1 MCSEAGRTRAHVA
14 QQSEPISWAH
24 SGVVEPCAQAHLAL
38 NFATGADAA
47 ELAALGALLTHADAA
62 WREARGEAAEAAA
75 PVRSQA
81 SAALTAAGMEHQVGA
96 TRIGLVARVWDRLG
110 GESSRWA

>member
-1 MCSEAGRTRAHVA
+1 MCDDAGRHLYVHIT
-14 QQSEPISWAH
+14 QQSGPIS
-24 SGVVEPCAQAHLAL
+24 GVTTRSRAATQAHLAL

-75 PVRSQA
+75 PVRAQA
-81 SAALTAAGMEHQVGA
+81 SAALTAAGVEHQVG
-96 TRIGLVARVWDRLG
+96 D
-110 GESSRWA
+110 